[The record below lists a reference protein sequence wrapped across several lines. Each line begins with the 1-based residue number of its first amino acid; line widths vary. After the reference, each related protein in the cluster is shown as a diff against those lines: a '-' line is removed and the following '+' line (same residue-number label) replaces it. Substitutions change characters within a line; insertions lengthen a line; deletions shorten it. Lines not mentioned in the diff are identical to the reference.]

1 MFNRFL
7 DFAFGYARN
16 DNGCFRDV
24 LDVGEVIDYYCVF
37 GKLKS
42 QIKPT
47 GLETDDMIEITDDIF
62 ICEDELIFKASRSG
76 GPGGQNVNKVN
87 TRITLLFDVANC
99 ESFSD
104 AQKQRI
110 LSRLSTRADKNG
122 LIRVISQKFRT
133 QKANRRAAVERLQ
146 QLLAEALKI
155 RLAREKTKIPYV
167 VKQRRLEEK
176 RRRSLLKQQRAK
188 RSLAEDFW
196 D

>member
-1 MFNRFL
+1 M
-7 DFAFGYARN
+7 
-16 DNGCFRDV
+16 
-24 LDVGEVIDYYCVF
+24 ID
-37 GKLKS
+37 
-42 QIKPT
+42 
-47 GLETDDMIEITDDIF
+47 ITDNIF
-62 ICEDELIFKASRSG
+62 IREDELIFKASRSG

-87 TRITLLFDVANC
+87 TRITLFFDVPNC

-104 AQKQRI
+104 VQKRRI

-122 LIRVISQKFRT
+122 LIRVASQRFRT

-146 QLLAEALKI
+146 QLLAEALKT
-155 RLAREKTKIPYV
+155 RPVRKKTKVSYA

-188 RSLAEDFW
+188 RNLAEDFA